1 MERINQ
7 FQQPV
12 SATATEWQQLLELN
26 RLPCGYAARKNKQ
39 VTWRNRARMSSSV
52 MSRTETSNNV
62 PLSYTTTHTHMRV
75 YEGLPEWAGTS
86 KVKPIWILLKQ
97 ETVNGSGISWAICKS
112 APHSRQITTPAP
124 HHSVFYRP
132 HALPATQPTA
142 SKHWRG
148 IEQNSRKLPYQ
159 PWVPEAKCCVQP
171 IANWQCG
178 LQQMP
183 QIWTLCQHSWSER
196 LIVSTSLAF
205 VSSAVYLQQQRNTAT
220 YPVQSAG
227 HTWTARFLTCWAVSP
242 RTHQLYLPS

>member
-1 MERINQ
+1 M
-7 FQQPV
+7 
-12 SATATEWQQLLELN
+12 
-26 RLPCGYAARKNKQ
+26 Q
-39 VTWRNRARMSSSV
+39 VC
-52 MSRTETSNNV
+52 TSLQTDNHTSTP
-62 PLSYTTTHTHMRV
+62 PLSFLQAVCSSCHPTNSIK
-75 YEGLPEWAGTS
+75 A
-86 KVKPIWILLKQ
+86 LK
-97 ETVNGSGISWAICKS
+97 G
-112 APHSRQITTPAP
+112 
-124 HHSVFYRP
+124 YR
-132 HALPATQPTA
+132 T
-142 SKHWRG
+142 
-148 IEQNSRKLPYQ
+148 EQNSRKLPYQ
-159 PWVPEAKCCVQP
+159 PWVPEAKCGVQP